1 MSNSLPYVITK
12 VRQLLASL
20 LLIFAFSATTLLIA
34 VSPGKAN
41 TALPLPD
48 PYYSDV
54 LPPYILPPWEKIKS
68 IIFPVLGRP
77 TLVVAGQSVTALVRD
92 DDGGVTQN
100 WIMKIATHD
109 PVNQIYTLNNVTCNY
124 DRSAGCYRMQG
135 VVPSHV
141 PRDVFDLII
150 INESLSLT
158 DIQINAV
165 RVITEFKDDYR
176 FVHLTDLHFGDPR
189 RFLLPLRLENSN
201 APLFSIINQIFT
213 ELSFL
218 DPEFILFSGDLVF
231 GSLYY
236 LEYPWSWKVLSSYAL
251 PTFMVPGNHDG
262 YASGGGLLR
271 DGLEYWQQIIGP
283 PYYSF
288 NYGEENHFVCINTY
302 DGTAIQRNS
311 ISFIPQRWGGTLS
324 NDQQEWLK
332 DDLEK
337 ASLEGRNSILCG
349 HHDPRGNFH
358 GFGSSN
364 NCADEDNDGYAEAT
378 EFSDAL
384 CYQEW
389 NDKNS
394 GEALVQLIRDTN
406 ASPTGGK
413 ITHFLLGHVHSDYI
427 DWDQESD
434 TWWIHTNSAGS
445 SASSRDDFF
454 GYRVIGIENARVVR
468 VNRTAPEEEIIP
480 PGDNDPSNNQSW
492 DYQSYAL
499 NNIVITTT
507 EGKNNGRS
515 GLVTQEITNFFD
527 TPVSGVL
534 EFYMPRLGEG
544 NGTHN
549 HFGYHITGGTIRT
562 VVPSGT
568 DGDGNELVFY
578 VDTDIN
584 PGETKPVTLEQSSR

>member
-1 MSNSLPYVITK
+1 
-12 VRQLLASL
+12 
-20 LLIFAFSATTLLIA
+20 
-34 VSPGKAN
+34 
-41 TALPLPD
+41 
-48 PYYSDV
+48 
-54 LPPYILPPWEKIKS
+54 
-68 IIFPVLGRP
+68 
-77 TLVVAGQSVTALVRD
+77 
-92 DDGGVTQN
+92 
-100 WIMKIATHD
+100 
-109 PVNQIYTLNNVTCNY
+109 
-124 DRSAGCYRMQG
+124 
-135 VVPSHV
+135 SHV
-141 PRDVFDLII
+141 PRDIFDLII
-150 INESLSLT
+150 LNEALSLT
-158 DIQINAV
+158 DIQVNAV
-165 RVITEFKDDYR
+165 RVITEFRDDYR

-189 RFLLPLRLENSN
+189 RYLLPLRSENSN
-201 APLFSIINQIFT
+201 ALLPNIINQIFT

-231 GSLYY
+231 GSAYY
-236 LEYPWSWKVLSSYAL
+236 LEYPWSWKVLSSYSL

-271 DGLEYWQQIIGP
+271 DGLEYWHQIIGP

-288 NYGEENHFVCINTY
+288 NYGEEHHYVCINSY
-302 DGTAIQRNS
+302 DGTAMQRES
-311 ISFIPQRWGGTLS
+311 ISIIPQQWGGTLS
-324 NDQQEWLK
+324 NEQQDWLK

-337 ASLEGRNSILCG
+337 ATLEGRNSIICG

-358 GFGSSN
+358 GFGGSN

-389 NDKNS
+389 NDRTS

-406 ASPTGGK
+406 SSTPGGK

-427 DWDQESD
+427 DWDDESD
-434 TWWIHTNSAGS
+434 TWWVHTNSAGS
-445 SASSRDDFF
+445 SSSSRDDFF
-454 GYRVIGIENARVVR
+454 GYRVIEIEDSRVVK

-480 PGDNDPSNNQSW
+480 PGDNDPSNNQRW

-507 EGKNNGRS
+507 EGANDGTS
-515 GLVTQEITNFFD
+515 GLVTQEVTNYFD

-544 NGTHN
+544 NDIHN
-549 HFGYHITGGTIRT
+549 NFGYHITGGTIRT
-562 VVPSGT
+562 VVRSGT
-568 DGDGNELVFY
+568 DGDGNKLVFY

-584 PGETKPVTLEQSSR
+584 PGETKTVTLKQPSP

>member
-1 MSNSLPYVITK
+1 MSNALPYSITK
-12 VRQLLASL
+12 ARRQIVSLILFFSLSAATL
-20 LLIFAFSATTLLIA
+20 LLA

-48 PYYSDV
+48 PHYSDV
-54 LPPYILPPWEKIKS
+54 LPSYILPAWEKINS
-68 IIFPVLGRP
+68 IIYPVLGCP
-77 TLVVAGQSVTALVRD
+77 VLVVAGQSVTALVRE
-92 DDGGVTQN
+92 DDGGITQN

-109 PVNQIYTLNNVTCNY
+109 PVSQIYTLNDLTANY
-124 DRSAGCYRMQG
+124 DSATGCYRIQG
-135 VVPSHV
+135 TVPSHV
-141 PRDVFDLII
+141 PRDIFDLII
-150 INESLSLT
+150 LNESLSLT
-158 DIQINAV
+158 DIQFNAV
-165 RVITEFKDDYR
+165 RVITEFKNNYR

-189 RFLLPLRLENSN
+189 RYLLPLRSENSN
-201 APLFSIINQIFT
+201 ALLPNIINQIFT

-231 GSLYY
+231 GSAYY

-262 YASGGGLLR
+262 YASGSGRLR
-271 DGLEYWQQIIGP
+271 DGLEYWHQVIGP

-288 NYGEENHFVCINTY
+288 NYGEENHYVCINTY
-302 DGTAIQRNS
+302 DGTAMQRES
-311 ISFIPQRWGGTLS
+311 ISIIPQQWGGTLS
-324 NDQQEWLK
+324 NEQREWLK

-337 ASLEGRNSILCG
+337 ANLEGRNSIICG
-349 HHDPRGNFH
+349 HHDPRGDFH
-358 GFGSSN
+358 GFGGSN

-389 NDKNS
+389 NDRTS

-406 ASPTGGK
+406 SSSPGGK

-427 DWDQESD
+427 DWDEASD
-434 TWWIHTNSAGS
+434 TWWVHTNASGS
-445 SASSRDDFF
+445 SASSRDYFF
-454 GYRVIGIENARVVR
+454 GYRVIEIEDSRVVK

-480 PGDNDPSNNQSW
+480 PGDNDPSNNQRW

-507 EGKNNGRS
+507 EGANDGTS
-515 GLVTQEITNFFD
+515 DLVTQEVTNYFY

-544 NGTHN
+544 NDVHN
-549 HFGYHITGGTIRT
+549 NFGYHITGGTIRT

-568 DGDGNELVFY
+568 DGDGNKLVFY
-578 VDTDIN
+578 VDVDIS
-584 PGETKPVTLEQSSR
+584 PGETKPVTLKQLAP